1 MGRLPGE
8 SWESF
13 AERRI
18 RQAQEAGEFDR
29 LPGFGQPI
37 PGIDEPWDEDSW
49 VKRKLRDEQINALPP
64 VLEARL
70 DKERTLER
78 IEQLSSEA
86 EVRRQLTA
94 LNERIAQAHF
104 APQPGPGEGVW
115 PVDVEAEIQRWRARS
130 PTGAAGVTPRR

>member
-1 MGRLPGE
+1 MSRLPGE

-18 RQAQEAGEFDR
+18 REAMAAGVFDR

-37 PGIDEPWDEDSW
+37 PEIDELWDENSW

-70 DKERTLER
+70 DKEKTLER
-78 IEQLSSEA
+78 IQSLASAA
-86 EVRRQLTA
+86 EVRGQLSD
-94 LNERIAQAHF
+94 LNARIRKAHF
-104 APQPGPGEGVW
+104 GSPAGPADGVL
-115 PVDVEAEIQRWRARS
+115 PVDIEAELSRWRNSRTS
-130 PTGAAGVTPRR
+130 G